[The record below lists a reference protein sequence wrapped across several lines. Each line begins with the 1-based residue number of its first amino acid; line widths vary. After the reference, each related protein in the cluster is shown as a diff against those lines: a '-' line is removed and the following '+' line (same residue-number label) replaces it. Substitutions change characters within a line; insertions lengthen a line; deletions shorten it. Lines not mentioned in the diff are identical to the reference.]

1 MAEKALA
8 SLSAPGRK
16 VAGRLGLALFTLVLA
31 FAAHAAPPKKNP
43 SWADLTPAQQ
53 QTLQPLAG
61 EWDTLDPARRTKWIG
76 IAKRYPAMS
85 EIEQKRVQTRMS
97 DWVKLTPDQRRVA
110 REQFRKIGKLPPAK
124 REVVTQQWEEYQQL
138 PPDVKKNLAA
148 ETKKKTEKIEPR
160 SRAKTAQAK
169 KSTTAPPPVVPAP
182 VVPAPALSSVV
193 PTSAN

>member
-1 MAEKALA
+1 MAEEALT
-8 SLSAPGRK
+8 SLSASGRK
-16 VAGRLGLALFTLVLA
+16 FAGRLGLALVTLV
-31 FAAHAAPPKKNP
+31 FACASFAAPPKKNP

-61 EWDTLDPARRTKWIG
+61 EWDTLDAARRSKWIG

-85 EIEQKRVQTRMS
+85 EIEQKRVQTRMA

-110 REQFRKIGKLPPAK
+110 REQYRKIGKLPADK
-124 REVVTQQWEEYQQL
+124 RDVVTQQWEEYQQL
-138 PPDVKKNLAA
+138 PADVKKNLAA
-148 ETKKKTEKIEPR
+148 ETKKKADKIEPR
-160 SRAKTAQAK
+160 SRTKTAQAK
-169 KSTTAPPPVVPAP
+169 KPPVVAPP